1 MIQTI
6 LDRVLLKRL
15 TPEERSI
22 GGIFLPEQKR
32 NDANVHY
39 TVLSVG
45 PEVTGIKAGDT
56 VLIDRGRC
64 LDVFSGQ
71 DRFKLAQERDILA
84 KIEN

>member
-15 TPEERSI
+15 TPEERSV
-22 GGIFLPEQKR
+22 GGIFLPEQKS
-32 NDANVHY
+32 NDVNVHY
-39 TVLSVG
+39 AVISVG
-45 PEVTGIKAGDT
+45 PDVTGVKTGDT

-64 LDVFSGQ
+64 LDVFVGE

>member
-15 TPEERSI
+15 TPDERSI
-22 GGIFLPEQKR
+22 GGILLPEQAS
-32 NDANVHY
+32 NNVNVEY
-39 TVLSVG
+39 AVLSIG
-45 PEVTGIKAGDT
+45 PDVTGVAVKDT

-64 LDVFSGQ
+64 LDVFVGE

-84 KIEN
+84 KIEQ